1 MRRRGFTLIELMV
14 ALAIVSLLSVLA
26 FRAVTAATAGEQR
39 LAAALERWRAV
50 ARFVEMA
57 EADVAQM
64 LARPLALGGD
74 AALTRA
80 TGPAGTLVEL
90 SFLRGDGGGRQ
101 LRRMGYRLADGR
113 LYLLRWPGSDALSQP
128 REDLLL
134 DKVKDLRWRFHRDD
148 GSSSDRW
155 PPEAAL
161 PGEMPLA
168 VVMELELEDMGTLRR
183 LLPLR

>member
-1 MRRRGFTLIELMV
+1 MPRKKPT
-14 ALAIVSLLSVLA
+14 
-26 FRAVTAATAGEQR
+26 
-39 LAAALERWRAV
+39 
-50 ARFVEMA
+50 
-57 EADVAQM
+57 
-64 LARPLALGGD
+64 PLPPHKL
-74 AALTRA
+74 RA
-80 TGPAGTLVEL
+80 T
-90 SFLRGDGGGRQ
+90 
-101 LRRMGYRLADGR
+101 LAPERVPWTDSREIPERNGH
-113 LYLLRWPGSDALSQP
+113 ALSQP

-134 DKVKDLRWRFHRDD
+134 DNVKDLRWRFHRDD